1 MSDPVFR
8 HIPVLRDDV
17 ISALAPRPGGCYI
30 DGTLGGAGHAAAL
43 LAAAPGA
50 RLLGIDCDPAAL
62 AAARERLHPWGER
75 VTLVHGNFRDL
86 GRIAAEAGITA
97 ADGILLDLGVS
108 SHQLDHGARGFSFM
122 HDAPLDMRLDPTA
135 PLSAADLVADVDE
148 RQLADLIYR
157 YGEEPASRRIARFI
171 VEQRR
176 RTPIRTTGELA
187 ALVARALGGRRG
199 KIHPATR
206 TFQALR
212 IAVND
217 ELASLA
223 AALPQAIALLRPG
236 GRLAVIAFHSLE
248 DRLVKHGLR
257 DAAHDG
263 RVQLITRRPISAD
276 DSEIRQN
283 PRSRSAHLRVAQR
296 LDADDTGQIDEVV
309 WP

>member
-1 MSDPVFR
+1 MSDPAFQ

-17 ISALAPRPGGCYI
+17 IAALAPQAGGWYI

-43 LAAAPGA
+43 LGAAPDA

-62 AAARERLHPWGER
+62 AAARARLQPWAER

-86 GRIAAEAGITA
+86 GRIAAEAGITH

-108 SHQLDHGARGFSFM
+108 SHQLDHAARGFSFM

-135 PLSAADLVADVDE
+135 AYSAADLLADADE

-157 YGEEPASRRIARFI
+157 YGEEPASRRIARSI

-176 RTPIRTTGELA
+176 RAPIHTTGELA
-187 ALVARALGGRRG
+187 ALVVRALGGRRG

-212 IAVND
+212 IAVNG
-217 ELASLA
+217 ELASLEA
-223 AALPQAIALLRPG
+223 VLPQAIALLRPG
-236 GRLAVIAFHSLE
+236 GRFAVIAFHSLE

-257 DAAHDG
+257 QAAHDG
-263 RVQLITRRPISAD
+263 HVQVLTRRPIAAGD
-276 DSEIRQN
+276 DEIRQN
-283 PRSRSAHLRVAQR
+283 PRSRSAHLRVARR
-296 LDADDTGQIDEVV
+296 LDVDDVGQNGEAA